1 MNWTKYFH
9 ATSGRSTPTR
19 TEWSSA
25 SLATVSIWSG
35 TLKQDILQAGGTWP
49 PDGTRITSGHS
60 ATHATSQTKE
70 DSGDLVRLLIE
81 STPGEQRRLWKK
93 LCQERRIAPTP
104 YKPPS
109 STTRKNLQRL
119 KERRTFDGSGHLVRS
134 AEEKREIK
142 KLRAERKKVMAKHAK
157 AKTHNEKQRLG
168 TRIAT
173 LSGQLYDLTGN
184 EIYNN

>member
-9 ATSGRSTPTR
+9 DTSGQSTPTK

-49 PDGTRITSGHS
+49 PAGTRTTSDHS
-60 ATHATSQTKE
+60 ATAATLQTKE
-70 DSGDLVRLLIE
+70 GSGDLVRLLIE

-93 LCQERRIAPTP
+93 LCPERRTAPTP
-104 YKPPS
+104 YKPLS
-109 STTRKNLQRL
+109 NTTRKNLQRL

-134 AEEKREIK
+134 AEELKEIV
-142 KLRAERKKVMAKHAK
+142 KLKAERKKVMVKHVK

-168 TRIAT
+168 GRIAI
-173 LSGQLYDLTGN
+173 LNGQLYDLTGN
-184 EIYNN
+184 EIYKR